1 MHVTDRKPRADAWYA
16 GLNDEQQAQIY
27 DRARRF
33 PWFEVIPWIET
44 TFSIPKPGKSAFY
57 GFCEY
62 FAEHEQEYLLRQ
74 RLRDRSALE
83 REFAQVGATDAGKLA
98 AVLSNDVAAA
108 RAKGDDQAVAR
119 AIRAYQTVAKIVG
132 DTRTFDLKVQ
142 EFEQAKRDFALR
154 QQDMDLKL
162 RRLELYERKLAEAQ
176 ATGASVDPKALADE
190 VDRILGRR
198 AA

>member
-1 MHVTDRKPRADAWYA
+1 MTDDRKPRSDAWYA
-16 GLNDEQQAQIY
+16 GLNDEQQAQIF

-33 PWFEVIPWIET
+33 PWFEVLPWIEA
-44 TFSIPKPGKSAFY
+44 TFHIPKPGKTAFY
-57 GFCEY
+57 NFCEY
-62 FAEHEQEYLLRQ
+62 FAAHEQEYLLRQ

-83 REFAQVGATDAGKLA
+83 REFSQVGATDPSKLA

-132 DTRTFDLKVQ
+132 DTADFDLRVKQFAQTQRDFDLK
-142 EFEQAKRDFALR
+142 R
-154 QQDMDLKL
+154 QDMDLKL

-176 ATGASVDPKALADE
+176 ATGAPVDPKALADE
-190 VDRILGRR
+190 VDRILGRKSP
-198 AA
+198 